1 MKKFPLNKS
10 VLLYSGLKKEEYE
23 SVETLIMERNVRL
36 VSRISAGIIAIGL
49 FFVVLDLI
57 LGIENIFPYSILII
71 GGAFLFFLKETV
83 HDVTSKAAYVYC
95 YALIIIVLIYGIA
108 LSMQPSSADS
118 PSTSIVVFLTI
129 MPLTVNDKPY
139 RMGIL
144 ISFFTVLYIILSFLV
159 KTPNAFQT
167 DIMNTLTFSLLGF
180 ILYISLS
187 NRSVKEI
194 YYGKQAAENERIK
207 EEARI
212 AEESNRAK
220 SNFLANMSHEIR
232 TPMNA
237 IVGLDEMILREAKDD
252 RITRYATD
260 IKSAGKTL
268 LSIINDILDLS
279 KIESGKMELVNV
291 DYDLAQVL
299 NDVVNMTSKKAG
311 DKKLSFGLHAEESM
325 PSVYHGD
332 EIRIRQI
339 MLNLINNAIKYT
351 EEGGITVDVSYDR
364 PFDMMK
370 ITVSDTGMGI
380 RREDMSRLFSSFQRL
395 DETRNRNIEGT
406 GLGLNITKR
415 LVELMNG
422 TINVESEY
430 GSGSTFTVK
439 ITQETVDDSPLG
451 NYRERVSRTAGNEE
465 EFIPTLF
472 APEAKI
478 MVVDDNDMNLDVF
491 CDLLRD
497 TRIKITTAMSGPEC
511 IEKLMKD
518 RFDAVLLDQMMPG
531 MSGTETLN
539 KIKEK
544 ELAGSTPF
552 IVLTADAIA
561 GARQMYIDE
570 GFDDYVSKPVIYEE
584 LESVLLEHLDDSLLL
599 SREEADRIRERE
611 NEEKPVILVV
621 SQNPES
627 LKKAREVIGDRY
639 RGAFVKS
646 EEQAGKYLESHK
658 VEFVLRDIKENPE

>member
-1 MKKFPLNKS
+1 MKKFPFNKS

-36 VSRISAGIIAIGL
+36 VSRISAGIVAIGL

-57 LGIENIFPYSILII
+57 LGIENVFPYSILII
-71 GGAFLFFLKETV
+71 GGAFLFFLKESI
-83 HDVTSKAAYVYC
+83 HDVTSRAALVYC
-95 YALIIIVLIYGIA
+95 YALIVIVFFYGIA
-108 LSMQPSSADS
+108 LSMLPAAYDS

-129 MPLTVNDKPY
+129 MPLTVNDRPY

-144 ISFFTVLYIILSFLV
+144 ILIFTVLYVILSFLV
-159 KTPNAFQT
+159 KTPRAFQT
-167 DIMNTLTFSLLGF
+167 DIMNTLTFSILGF
-180 ILYISLS
+180 IFYVSLS

-207 EEARI
+207 EEAHI

-291 DYDLAQVL
+291 DYDIAMVL
-299 NDVVNMTSKKAG
+299 NDVVNMTLPKAE
-311 DKKLSFGLHAEESM
+311 DKDLSFELKAQESM

-339 MLNLINNAIKYT
+339 LLNLINNAIKYT
-351 EEGGITVDVSYDR
+351 EKGGVSVNISYDR

-380 RREDMSRLFSSFQRL
+380 RKEDMSRIFSSFQRL

-406 GLGLNITKR
+406 GLGLNITKK

-422 TINVESEY
+422 TIDVESEY
-430 GSGSTFTVK
+430 GRGSKFTVR
-439 ITQETVDDSPLG
+439 ITQETVDDSPQG
-451 NYRERVSRTAGNEE
+451 DYRERVRNAAGHEA

-472 APEAKI
+472 APDAKI
-478 MVVDDNDMNLDVF
+478 LVVDDNDMNLDVF

-511 IEKLMKD
+511 IEKLMKN
-518 RFDAVLLDQMMPG
+518 RYDAILLDQMMPG
-531 MSGTETLN
+531 MSGTETMK
-539 KIKEK
+539 KIIEK
-544 ELAGSTPF
+544 DLAGSTPM
-552 IVLTADAIA
+552 IVLTADAIS

-570 GFDDYVSKPVIYEE
+570 GFDDYVSKPVIYDE
-584 LESVLLEHLDDSLLL
+584 LESVLLNHLDDRLLL

-611 NEEKPVILVV
+611 NEEKSVILVV
-621 SQNPES
+621 SEDPEN
-627 LKKAREVIGDRY
+627 LKKAREVIGERY

-646 EEQAGKYLESHK
+646 EEQAQKYLESHK
-658 VEFVLRDIKENPE
+658 VEFILRDVK

>member
-1 MKKFPLNKS
+1 MKTVPFTRS
-10 VLLYSGLKKEEYE
+10 VLLYSGLQKEEYE
-23 SVETLIMERNVRL
+23 SVETLIMERNIRL
-36 VSRISAGIIAIGL
+36 VSKISVGIAALGL
-49 FFVVLDLI
+49 FFVVLNLI
-57 LGIENIFPYSILII
+57 LGIENLFPYSILII
-71 GGAFLFFLKETV
+71 GGSILFFMKEAV
-83 HDVTSKAAYVYC
+83 HEPTGRSAYFYC
-95 YALIIIVLIYGIA
+95 YALIVIVLLYGIA
-108 LSMQPSSADS
+108 LSMQPSNADS
-118 PSTSIVVFLTI
+118 PSTSIIVFLTI
-129 MPLTVNDKPY
+129 MPLTVNDRPY

-144 ISFFTVLYIILSFLV
+144 MFFFTVLYVVLSFLF
-159 KTPNAFQT
+159 KSSSAFQT
-167 DIMNTLTFSLLGF
+167 DIINAFTFSVLGF
-180 ILYISLS
+180 ILYVSLT

-194 YYGKQAAENERIK
+194 FFGRQAAENERIK

-252 RITRYATD
+252 KIARYATD

-299 NDVVNMTSKKAG
+299 NDIDNMTSPKAG
-311 DKKLSFGLHAEESM
+311 DKKLSFVLNAEETM
-325 PSVYHGD
+325 PSAYHGD

-351 EEGGITVDVSYDR
+351 EKGGVTVSVSYDR

-430 GSGSTFTVK
+430 GRGSTFTVK

-451 NYRERVSRTAGNEE
+451 DYRERVSRTAGHEE

-544 ELAGSTPF
+544 ELAGSVPF
-552 IVLTADAIA
+552 IVLTADAVS

-570 GFDDYVSKPVIYEE
+570 GFDDYISKPVIYEE
-584 LESVLLEHLDDSLLL
+584 LESVLLKYIDERLLV

-621 SQNPES
+621 SEDPES
-627 LKKAREVIGDRY
+627 LKKAREVIGDKY

-646 EEQAGKYLESHK
+646 EEQARKYLESHK
-658 VEFVLRDIKENPE
+658 VEFVLRDAD

>member
-1 MKKFPLNKS
+1 MKTVPFTRS
-10 VLLYSGLKKEEYE
+10 VLLYSGLQKEEYE
-23 SVETLIMERNVRL
+23 SVETMIMERNIRL
-36 VSRISAGIIAIGL
+36 VSKISVGIVALGL

-71 GGAFLFFLKETV
+71 GGSILFFIKEAV
-83 HDVTSKAAYVYC
+83 RDPKGRSAYLYC
-95 YALIIIVLIYGIA
+95 YALIVIVLLYGIA
-108 LSMQPSSADS
+108 LAMQPSNADS
-118 PSTSIVVFLTI
+118 PSTSIIVFLTI
-129 MPLTVNDKPY
+129 MPLTVNDRPY
-139 RMGIL
+139 RMGIVM
-144 ISFFTVLYIILSFLV
+144 SFFTVLYVALSFLF
-159 KTPNAFQT
+159 KSASAFQT
-167 DIMNTLTFSLLGF
+167 DIMNTLTFSVLGF
-180 ILYISLS
+180 ILYVSLS

-194 YYGKQAAENERIK
+194 YFGMQAAENERIK

-237 IVGLDEMILREAKDD
+237 IVGLDEMILREAKDS
-252 RITRYATD
+252 RVIRYAAD

-291 DYDLAQVL
+291 DYDLSQVL
-299 NDVVNMTSKKAG
+299 NDVFNMTSSKAV
-311 DKKLSFGLHAEESM
+311 DKKLSFELNAEDSM

-351 EEGGITVDVSYDR
+351 EEGGVTVNVSYDR

-380 RREDMSRLFSSFQRL
+380 RREDISRLFSSFQRL

-422 TINVESEY
+422 TIDVESEY

-439 ITQETVDDSPLG
+439 ITQVAVDDSPLG
-451 NYRERVSRTAGNEE
+451 DYRERAGDTAVNEG
-465 EFIPTLF
+465 EFIPSLF
-472 APEAKI
+472 APKAKI
-478 MVVDDNDMNLDVF
+478 LVVDDNDMNLDVF

-511 IEKLMKD
+511 IEKLMKE

-539 KIKEK
+539 KIREK

-552 IVLTADAIA
+552 IVLTADAIS

-570 GFDDYVSKPVIYEE
+570 GFDDYVSKPVIYDE
-584 LESVLLEHLDDSLLL
+584 LESVLLEHIDESLLL
-599 SREEADRIRERE
+599 SREEADRIRVRE

-621 SQNPES
+621 SEDPES
-627 LKKAREVIGDRY
+627 LKKAREVIGDKY

-646 EEQAGKYLESHK
+646 EEQAQKYLENHK
-658 VEFVLRDIKENPE
+658 VEFILRDVD